1 MRLRSINGLRCKQ
14 LKLVLLAFFVMFI
27 LWKWEEGTYYNT
39 EDIHPDSLVVS
50 HPANSKFVDQ
60 HTSSDEDFPSVDSLP
75 QPVVKVQKQVTG
87 APPPL
92 PVVGVPANVGGEQ
105 GASPSEPKECNHR
118 NGRWVPDKRRPLYSG
133 FGCKQWLSESWSCR
147 LTQRTDFD
155 YEQFRWQPEACDML
169 EFEASQ
175 FLMRVQDKTIAYVG
189 DSLGRQMFQSMM
201 CMATAGE
208 ERTDVEDVGAEYGL
222 ALAPGAK
229 RPDGWAYR
237 FPSTNTTI
245 LYHWSSTLCDLE
257 PLNPSDPATSYAM
270 HLDRPPAFVRD
281 NLHRIHVLV
290 LNTGHHW
297 NRGKLR
303 ANKWEMYVGGSP
315 NHNKNIA
322 AIWKAKN
329 FTIHS
334 VVKWLDAQLPRHPHL
349 KAFYRSISP
358 RHFFNGDWDTGGRCD
373 STSPLAKGSGISQN
387 RSEDADA
394 EGAVTGTRVKLL
406 DVTALSRLRDEGHIS
421 RYSIKA
427 TQGIQDCLHWCLP
440 GVPDTWNE
448 ILAAQL
454 L

>member
-1 MRLRSINGLRCKQ
+1 
-14 LKLVLLAFFVMFI
+14 
-27 LWKWEEGTYYNT
+27 
-39 EDIHPDSLVVS
+39 
-50 HPANSKFVDQ
+50 
-60 HTSSDEDFPSVDSLP
+60 
-75 QPVVKVQKQVTG
+75 KVQKQVTG

-245 LYHWSSTLCDLE
+245 L
-257 PLNPSDPATSYAM
+257 
-270 HLDRPPAFVRD
+270 D

>member
-1 MRLRSINGLRCKQ
+1 MRLRSLNGLRCKQ
-14 LKLVLLAFFVMFI
+14 LKLVLFAFFMIFI

-39 EDIHPDSLVVS
+39 EDIHPDPLVVS

-75 QPVVKVQKQVTG
+75 QSVVKVEKQVTG

-92 PVVGVPANVGGEQ
+92 PFVGVPANVGGEQ
-105 GASPSEPKECNHR
+105 GASPYEPKECNHR

-155 YEQFRWQPEACDML
+155 YEQFRWQPEACDMP

-175 FLMRVQDKTIAYVG
+175 FLMRMQDKTIAYVG

-201 CMATAGE
+201 CMATAGK
-208 ERTDVEDVGAEYGL
+208 ERADVEDVGEEYGFV
-222 ALAPGAK
+222 LAPGAK

-237 FPSTNTTI
+237 FQSTNTTI

-315 NHNKNIA
+315 SHNKNIA

-349 KAFYRSISP
+349 KSFYRSISP

-394 EGAVTGTRVKLL
+394 EGAVTGTRVRLL

-454 L
+454 

>member
-14 LKLVLLAFFVMFI
+14 LKLVLLAFFIMFI

-50 HPANSKFVDQ
+50 HPDQ
-60 HTSSDEDFPSVDSLP
+60 RTSSDEDFPSVDSLP
-75 QPVVKVQKQVTG
+75 QPVVKVGKQVTG
-87 APPPL
+87 APPPVPL
-92 PVVGVPANVGGEQ
+92 VGVPAIVGGEQ
-105 GASPSEPKECNHR
+105 GASPSKSKECNHR

-155 YEQFRWQPEACDML
+155 YEQFRWQPEACDMP

-175 FLMRVQDKTIAYVG
+175 FLMRMQGKTIAYVG

-208 ERTDVEDVGAEYGL
+208 ERADVEDVGAEYGFV
-222 ALAPGAK
+222 LAPGAK

-303 ANKWEMYVGGSP
+303 ANKWEMYVSGSP
-315 NHNKNIA
+315 NRNKNIA

-373 STSPLAKGSGISQN
+373 STSPLAKGSGISLN
-387 RSEDADA
+387 RSEDTDA
-394 EGAVTGTRVKLL
+394 EGAVMGTRVRLL

-448 ILAAQL
+448 ILTAQL

>member
-14 LKLVLLAFFVMFI
+14 LKLVLLAFFIMFI

-50 HPANSKFVDQ
+50 HPDQ
-60 HTSSDEDFPSVDSLP
+60 RTSSDEDFPSVDSLP
-75 QPVVKVQKQVTG
+75 QPVVKVGKQVTG
-87 APPPL
+87 APPPVPL
-92 PVVGVPANVGGEQ
+92 VGVPANVGGEQ
-105 GASPSEPKECNHR
+105 GASPSKSKECNHR

-155 YEQFRWQPEACDML
+155 YEQFRWQPEACDMP

-175 FLMRVQDKTIAYVG
+175 FLMRMQGKTIAYVG

-208 ERTDVEDVGAEYGL
+208 ERADVEDVGAEYGFV
-222 ALAPGAK
+222 LAPGAK

-315 NHNKNIA
+315 NRNKNIA

-373 STSPLAKGSGISQN
+373 SMSPLAKGSGISLN
-387 RSEDADA
+387 RSEDTDA
-394 EGAVTGTRVKLL
+394 EGAVMGTRVRLL

>member
-14 LKLVLLAFFVMFI
+14 LKLVLLAFFIMFI

-50 HPANSKFVDQ
+50 HPDQ

-75 QPVVKVQKQVTG
+75 QPVVKVGKQVTG
-87 APPPL
+87 APPPVPL
-92 PVVGVPANVGGEQ
+92 VGVPAIVGGEQ
-105 GASPSEPKECNHR
+105 GASPSKLKECNHR

-155 YEQFRWQPEACDML
+155 YEQFRWQPEACDMP

-175 FLMRVQDKTIAYVG
+175 FLMRMQGKTIAYVG

-208 ERTDVEDVGAEYGL
+208 ERADVEDVGAEYGFV
-222 ALAPGAK
+222 LAPGAK

-315 NHNKNIA
+315 NRNKNIA

-373 STSPLAKGSGISQN
+373 STSPLAKGSGISLN
-387 RSEDADA
+387 RSEDTDA
-394 EGAVTGTRVKLL
+394 EGAVMGTRVRLL

-448 ILAAQL
+448 ILTAQL

>member
-1 MRLRSINGLRCKQ
+1 MRLGSINGLRCKQ
-14 LKLVLLAFFVMFI
+14 LKLVVLAFFMIFI

-39 EDIHPDSLVVS
+39 ENLHPDSLVLT
-50 HPANSKFVDQ
+50 HPANSRFVDQ
-60 HTSSDEDFPSVDSLP
+60 HTSSEEDFPSVDSFP
-75 QPVVKVQKQVTG
+75 DSVVKAEKQAIG

-92 PVVGVPANVGGEQ
+92 SAVSVSVDVADEKE
-105 GASPSEPKECNHR
+105 ASLSDPKECNHR
-118 NGRWVPDKRRPLYSG
+118 NGIWVSDKRRPLYSG

-147 LTQRTDFD
+147 LTQRIDFD
-155 YEQFRWQPEACDML
+155 YEQFRWQPEACEMP

-175 FLMRVQDKTIAYVG
+175 FLRRMQDKTIAYVG

-201 CMATAGE
+201 CMATSGE
-208 ERTDVEDVGAEYGL
+208 EREDVEDVGVEYGFI
-222 ALAPGAK
+222 LAPGAK

-257 PLNPSDPATSYAM
+257 PLNSSDPTTSYAM

-303 ANKWEMYVGGSP
+303 ANKWEMYLGGVP
-315 NHNKNIA
+315 NNNRKIA
-322 AIWKAKN
+322 VIWKAKN

-334 VVKWLDAQLPRHPHL
+334 VVKWLDTQLPHHPHL

-358 RHFFNGDWDTGGRCD
+358 RHFFNGDWNTGGSCD
-373 STSPLAKGSGISQN
+373 STSPLAKGSGIFQN
-387 RSEDADA
+387 HSDDADA
-394 EGAVTGTRVKLL
+394 EGAVMGTRVKLL
-406 DVTALSRLRDEGHIS
+406 DITALSRLRDEGHIS

-454 L
+454 